1 MKNKNKILIASDHA
15 GFILKKK
22 LVDVFKKEK
31 KILYDIGTS
40 SENSVDYP
48 DYAHKLCEQ
57 ISKGNYNSGILIC
70 GSGIG
75 MSIVANRY
83 QKIRAALCLNE
94 KMVKLCRRHNDA
106 NVLVLGSR
114 LISYDE
120 ATKCI
125 LCFIKTSFEAGR
137 HTNRL
142 DKINKCL

>member
-1 MKNKNKILIASDHA
+1 MINKNKILIASDHA

-22 LVDVFKKEK
+22 LVDFFNKEK
-31 KILYDIGTS
+31 KILHDIGTS

-57 ISKGNYNSGILIC
+57 ISKGNYNSGVLIC

-142 DKINKCL
+142 NKINKCL

>member
-1 MKNKNKILIASDHA
+1 MKNENKILIASDHA

-22 LVDVFKKEK
+22 LVDFFKKEK
-31 KILYDIGTS
+31 ISLHDIGTS
-40 SENSVDYP
+40 SETSVDYP
-48 DYAHKLCEQ
+48 DFAHKLCEQ
-57 ISKGNYNSGILIC
+57 ISEGNYYSGILIC

-142 DKINKCL
+142 NKINKGL

>member
-1 MKNKNKILIASDHA
+1 M
-15 GFILKKK
+15 KKK
-22 LVDVFKKEK
+22 LVDFFKKEK
-31 KILYDIGTS
+31 NILYDIGTS

-142 DKINKCL
+142 NKINKCL

>member
-1 MKNKNKILIASDHA
+1 M
-15 GFILKKK
+15 KKK
-22 LVDVFKKEK
+22 LVDFFKKEK
-31 KILYDIGTS
+31 RILHDIGTS

-114 LISYDE
+114 LISYRE

-125 LCFIKTSFEAGR
+125 ICFVNTSFEAGR
-137 HTNRL
+137 HSSRL
-142 DKINKCL
+142 TKINIRL

>member
-1 MKNKNKILIASDHA
+1 MNNKNKILIASDHA

-22 LVDVFKKEK
+22 LVDFFNKEK
-31 KILYDIGTS
+31 KILHDIGTS

-48 DYAHKLCEQ
+48 DYAHKLCEK
-57 ISKGNYNSGILIC
+57 ISEGYYNSGVLIC

-142 DKINKCL
+142 NKINKCL

>member
-1 MKNKNKILIASDHA
+1 M
-15 GFILKKK
+15 KKK
-22 LVDVFKKEK
+22 LVDFFKKEK
-31 KILYDIGTS
+31 KILHDIGTS

-114 LISYDE
+114 LISYRE

-125 LCFIKTSFEAGR
+125 ICFVNTSFEAGR
-137 HTNRL
+137 HSSRL
-142 DKINKCL
+142 TKINISL

>member
-1 MKNKNKILIASDHA
+1 M
-15 GFILKKK
+15 KKK
-22 LVDVFKKEK
+22 LVDFFKKEK

-57 ISKGNYNSGILIC
+57 ISIGNYNSGILIC

-75 MSIVANRY
+75 MSIVAIRY

-94 KMVKLCRRHNDA
+94 NMVKLCRRHNDA

-142 DKINKCL
+142 NKINKCL

>member
-57 ISKGNYNSGILIC
+57 ISKGNYNSGVLIC

-142 DKINKCL
+142 NKINKCL

>member
-1 MKNKNKILIASDHA
+1 MKKKNKILIASDHA

-22 LVDVFKKEK
+22 LVDLFKKEK
-31 KILYDIGTS
+31 NILYDIGTS

-142 DKINKCL
+142 NKINKCL

>member
-1 MKNKNKILIASDHA
+1 MKKKNKILIASDHA

-22 LVDVFKKEK
+22 LVDFFKKEK

-57 ISKGNYNSGILIC
+57 ISKGNYNSGVLIC

-142 DKINKCL
+142 NKINKCL